1 MTSRNLQLSEF
12 AAAATGCP
20 DAGGYIEFAQIA
32 GYPHI
37 IEIDICSSAGD
48 WWFLVSKNRKDWH
61 HMTQENAWPK
71 PGFVRRIEPRPSLV
85 STHKMTDEQVQT
97 QVQEIYG

>member
-1 MTSRNLQLSEF
+1 
-12 AAAATGCP
+12 
-20 DAGGYIEFAQIA
+20 
-32 GYPHI
+32 
-37 IEIDICSSAGD
+37 
-48 WWFLVSKNRKDWH
+48 
-61 HMTQENAWPK
+61 MTQENAWPK